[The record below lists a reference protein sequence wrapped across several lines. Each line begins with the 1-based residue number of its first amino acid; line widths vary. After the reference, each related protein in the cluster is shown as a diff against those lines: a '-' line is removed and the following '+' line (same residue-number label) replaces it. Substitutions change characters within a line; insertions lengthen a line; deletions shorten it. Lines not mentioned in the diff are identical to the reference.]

1 MDQHHIRDPSETF
14 SKALHYD
21 EPISFIAPANLIHN
35 RHMLDEH
42 EEETGS
48 ESIPLPSTTTEGQA
62 LALSITMKTVSC
74 LSICASLCIIQ
85 RVRSNNNLLS
95 HIYHRIMLTL
105 SIYDVLASSAMFF
118 GTMPIPKDNNVH
130 SEYFYG
136 NIGNEYT
143 CTIQG
148 VALNTG
154 VLSVS
159 ICTAFL
165 CLYFVM
171 CVKYSWR
178 EDQLRKLEIAMRICL
193 FVAFVWGMI
202 PIPFELYNPTEFF
215 CWIQVYPIN
224 CDVDDELDCIRGNH
238 VTAVRWI
245 TAGVPQLLCIL
256 CIVVSMIMLYRAVNS
271 QATRMLRMSISNRNN
286 MITLLRR
293 RDRVFCRAWYH
304 VSACVLVFAP
314 LYVKSITSRY
324 GVNASIYISFLVAL
338 FSPIQGVCNFA
349 IYFQSEF
356 RIRRWSTNFTKKF
369 KKLVRRRCTET
380 SSAHDEDLHSSGSIS
395 SNIHNQ
401 LNSISDIPI
410 SVLSSNESVCVEQR
424 FDSEDSVNDF
434 EDDLIAF
441 SEKTDRYLDEDEN
454 IVSVLSQRDEVDSM
468 VAGAD
473 KEEDILESLKQEHD
487 KVESIIK
494 KFNSIPSHMKLQSS
508 SSK

>member
-1 MDQHHIRDPSETF
+1 MDQHHIHDPSETL
-14 SKALHYD
+14 SKALHFD
-21 EPISFIAPANLIHN
+21 EPNSFIAQANLIRI
-35 RHMLDEH
+35 RHMLSEH
-42 EEETGS
+42 EEGTGS
-48 ESIPLPSTTTEGQA
+48 ESIPLPSTRTEGQA
-62 LALSITMKTVSC
+62 LALSAIMKTVAC
-74 LSICASLCIIQ
+74 LSILASLCIIQ
-85 RVRSNNNLLS
+85 RVRAKNNLLS
-95 HIYHRIMLTL
+95 HIYHRTMLTL

-178 EDQLRKLEIAMRICL
+178 EDRLRKLEIAMRVCL
-193 FVAFVWGMI
+193 LVAFVWGMI

-224 CDVDDELDCIRGNH
+224 CDVDDEIDCIRGNH

-245 TAGVPQLLCIL
+245 TAGVPQLLCIF
-256 CIVVSMIMLYRAVNS
+256 CIVVSMVMLYRAVNS
-271 QATRMLRMSISNRNN
+271 QATRMLRMSFSNRNN
-286 MITLLRR
+286 MSSLLRR

-304 VSACVLVFAP
+304 VSACVLVFVP

-324 GVNASIYISFLVAL
+324 GVNASPYISFLVAL

-356 RIRRWSTNFTKKF
+356 NIRRWSSNVTKKF
-369 KKLVRRRCTET
+369 KTLVRRRFTET
-380 SSAHDEDLHSSGSIS
+380 SSDNNEDLNSSGSIS

-401 LNSISDIPI
+401 LSDIPS
-410 SVLSSNESVCVEQR
+410 SVLSSNESERVEHR
-424 FDSEDSVNDF
+424 FDSEHSIGDF
-434 EDDLIAF
+434 ENDLVTF
-441 SEKTDRYLDEDEN
+441 SEGIDRYLDEDAF
-454 IVSVLSQRDEVDSM
+454 IASVLSQRDEVDSI
-468 VAGAD
+468 VGGSD
-473 KEEDILESLKQEHD
+473 TEEDIPESLKEEHD
-487 KVESIIK
+487 KVESIIRN
-494 KFNSIPSHMKLQSS
+494 FNSISYHMKLHST